1 MTDKM
6 NTPSESLP
14 EDELP
19 LQEPEEQIESK
30 KTITLNQVWNKILHF
45 GLGEPTVRIGTAAA
59 SLILIVLVV
68 WVMSKFFLK
77 AEKSSPLPTSVVS
90 SIQATPIIPI
100 NENLSPILASSFSVF
115 RLAQLHT
122 ILPPKPRS
130 NVTEYTIVEGDTLF
144 GIADKFGLKPESLL
158 WSNKHILGDNVDS
171 LRPGVTILIPPFD
184 GAIYQWAEGSGL
196 NGVAKFY
203 NVTPD
208 AIVDWPGNQLDRAT
222 LGDFAM
228 PNIPVGKLV
237 FVPHGYG
244 AFTDWLEQYTRDKP
258 ATSSITGS
266 ACGTITE
273 GYIGSGTF
281 VWPTTETWISGYDYS
296 PSTNHRG
303 IDIAGS
309 IGNPVYAVDDGVVV
323 YSNWNTMGYGNL
335 IVVDH
340 GNGWQ
345 SVYAH
350 LDSFLKYCGDN
361 VSQGEQIATLG
372 STGNSSGPHL
382 HFELRSETYGAVN
395 PHDFL
400 PQP

>member
-1 MTDKM
+1 MTDKS

-14 EDELP
+14 EDELE
-19 LQEPEEQIESK
+19 LQDPVEQNENK
-30 KTITLNQVWNKILHF
+30 KSITLTQIWNKILHF
-45 GLGEPTVRIGTAAA
+45 GLGESTVRIGTAVA
-59 SLILIVLVV
+59 SLVLIALVV

-77 AEKSSPLPTSVVS
+77 AEKSSALPTPQTS
-90 SIQATPIIPI
+90 SLVATPNVPLS
-100 NENLSPILASSFSVF
+100 ENLSPVLASSFSVF

-122 ILPPKPRS
+122 VLPPKPRS
-130 NVTEYTIVEGDTLF
+130 TVTEYTIVEGDTLF

-158 WSNKHILGDNVDS
+158 WSNKHILGDNPHN
-171 LRPGVTILIPPFD
+171 LFPGVTILIPPFD
-184 GAIYQWAEGSGL
+184 GAIYEWSEGSGL

-203 NVTPD
+203 HVSPD
-208 AIVDWPGNQLDRAT
+208 DIVDWPYNQLDRAT
-222 LGDFAM
+222 LGDFSF
-228 PNIPVGKLV
+228 PNIPVGKLL
-237 FVPHGYG
+237 FIPRGYG
-244 AFTDWLEQYTRDKP
+244 EFSDWLEQYTRDKP

-266 ACGTITE
+266 ACGVITA

-281 VWPTTETWISGYDYS
+281 VWPTTETWIGGYEYS

-303 IDIAGS
+303 IDIAGA
-309 IGNPVYAVDDGVVV
+309 IGNIIYAVDDGVVV
-323 YSNWNTMGYGNL
+323 YSNWNQNGYGNL

-350 LDSFLKYCGDN
+350 LDGFLKYCGDN

-372 STGNSSGPHL
+372 NTGNSSGPHL

-400 PQP
+400 QLP

>member
-1 MTDKM
+1 MTDKS
-6 NTPSESLP
+6 NTPSETLP

-19 LQEPEEQIESK
+19 IQEPEEQIENK
-30 KTITLNQVWNKILHF
+30 KNITLTQMWNKILHF
-45 GLGEPTVRIGTAAA
+45 GLGEPAVRIGTATA
-59 SLILIVLVV
+59 SLILIALVV
-68 WVMSKFFLK
+68 WVMSKFFIN
-77 AEKSSPLPTSVVS
+77 AEKNSIAPVVPVS
-90 SIQATPIIPI
+90 SLSTTAIVPI
-100 NENLSPILASSFSVF
+100 NEPYYPVLASSFSVF

-122 ILPPKPRS
+122 TLPPKPRS
-130 NVTEYTIVEGDTLF
+130 TVTEYTIIEGDTLF
-144 GIADKFGLKPESLL
+144 GIAEKFGLKPESLL
-158 WSNKHILGDNVDS
+158 WCNKHILGDDPHNIY
-171 LRPGVTILIPPFD
+171 PGVTILIPPFD
-184 GAIYQWAEGSGL
+184 GAIYEWAEGSGL

-203 NVTPD
+203 HVIPD
-208 AIVDWPGNQLDRAT
+208 VIVDWPGNQLDRAT
-222 LGDFAM
+222 LGDFAL

-237 FVPHGYG
+237 FIPNGYG
-244 AFTDWLEQYTRDKP
+244 EFTDWLESYTREKP

-266 ACGTITE
+266 ACGTIKS

-281 VWPTTETWISGYDYS
+281 VWPTIETWISGYDFS

-303 IDIAGS
+303 IDIAGA
-309 IGNPVYAVDDGVVV
+309 IGNSVFSVDDGVVV

-361 VSQGEQIATLG
+361 VNQGEQIGTLG

-400 PQP
+400 QLP

>member
-1 MTDKM
+1 MTDKS
-6 NTPSESLP
+6 NTPSETLP
-14 EDELP
+14 EDELQLP
-19 LQEPEEQIESK
+19 ETEEQNENK
-30 KTITLNQVWNKILHF
+30 KSITLHQIWNKILHF
-45 GLGEPTVRIGTAAA
+45 GLGEPTVRIGTAVA
-59 SLILIVLVV
+59 SLILIALVV
-68 WVMSKFFLK
+68 WVMRKFFLK
-77 AEKSSPLPTSVVS
+77 AEKNSALPTSPVS
-90 SIQATPIIPI
+90 SIQATLIVPIS
-100 NENLSPILASSFSVF
+100 ENFNPVLASSFSIF

-122 ILPPKPRS
+122 NLPPKPRTT
-130 NVTEYTIVEGDTLF
+130 VIEYTIVEGDTLF
-144 GIADKFGLKPESLL
+144 GIADKFGLKAESLL
-158 WSNKHILGDNVDS
+158 WCNKHILGDNPHNIY
-171 LRPGVTILIPPFD
+171 PGVTILIPPFD
-184 GAIYQWAEGSGL
+184 GAIYEWAEGSGL
-196 NGVAKFY
+196 NGVAKLY
-203 NVTPD
+203 HVTPD
-208 AIVDWPGNQLDRAT
+208 DIVDWPGNQLDRAT
-222 LGDFAM
+222 LGDFAL
-228 PNIPVGKLV
+228 PNIPVGKLL
-237 FVPHGYG
+237 FIPHGY
-244 AFTDWLEQYTRDKP
+244 AEFTDWLEQYTRDKP

-266 ACGTITE
+266 ACGTITA

-281 VWPTTETWISGYDYS
+281 VWPTTETWISGYEYS

-350 LDSFLKYCGDN
+350 LDSFLNYCGDN

-372 STGNSSGPHL
+372 NTGNSSGPHL

-400 PQP
+400 P

>member
-1 MTDKM
+1 MTDKA
-6 NTPSESLP
+6 NIPSETLP
-14 EDELP
+14 EDDFQLT
-19 LQEPEEQIESK
+19 EPEEQIETN
-30 KTITLNQVWNKILHF
+30 KTITFDQIWNKILHF
-45 GLGEPTVRIGTAAA
+45 GLGETTVRIGTAVA
-59 SLILIVLVV
+59 SLILIALVV
-68 WVMSKFFLK
+68 WVMSRFFLK
-77 AEKSSPLPTSVVS
+77 AEKSNDLPTAPISALESTPVVFN
-90 SIQATPIIPI
+90 AGGL
-100 NENLSPILASSFSVF
+100 NPILSSGFSVF
-115 RLAQLHT
+115 RKAQLHT

-130 NVTEYTIVEGDTLF
+130 TMTEYIIVEGDSLF
-144 GIADKFGLKPESLL
+144 GIAEKFGLKPESLL
-158 WSNKHILGDNVDS
+158 WSNQHILGNDPHNIY
-171 LRPGVTILIPPFD
+171 PGVTILIPPFD
-184 GAIYQWAEGSGL
+184 GAVYEWAEGSGL

-208 AIVDWPGNQLDRAT
+208 VIVDWPANQLDRAT
-222 LGDFAM
+222 LGDFSF
-228 PNIPVGKLV
+228 PNIPIGKLL
-237 FVPHGYG
+237 FIPNGYG
-244 AFTDWLEQYTRDKP
+244 EFSDWLEQYTRDEP

-266 ACGTITE
+266 ACGIITA

-281 VWPTTETWISGYDYS
+281 IWPSTETWISGYDYS

-309 IGNPVYAVDDGVVV
+309 IGNIIYAVDDGVVV
-323 YSNWNTMGYGNL
+323 YSNWNVNGYGNL

-350 LDSFLKYCGDN
+350 LDNFLKYCGDN

-372 STGNSSGPHL
+372 NTGNSTGPHL

-400 PQP
+400 ILP

>member
-1 MTDKM
+1 MTDKV
-6 NTPSESLP
+6 NNPSESLP
-14 EDELP
+14 EDEIE
-19 LQEPEEQIESK
+19 LQEPVEQIENK
-30 KTITLNQVWNKILHF
+30 KTITFSQIWNKILHF
-45 GLGEPTVRIGTAAA
+45 GLGEPAVRIGTAVA
-59 SLILIVLVV
+59 SLVLIALVV

-77 AEKSSPLPTSVVS
+77 AEKTSALPTPPS
-90 SIQATPIIPI
+90 SSLVITPDVPLS
-100 NENLSPILASSFSVF
+100 ENLNPVLASSFSVF

-130 NVTEYTIVEGDTLF
+130 TVTEYTIVEGDTLF

-158 WSNKHILGDNVDS
+158 WSNQHILGNNPHNIY
-171 LRPGVTILIPPFD
+171 PGITILIPPFD
-184 GAIYQWAEGSGL
+184 GAIYEWAEGSGL

-203 NVTPD
+203 NVSPD
-208 AIVDWPGNQLDRAT
+208 DIVDWPYNQLDRAT
-222 LGDFAM
+222 LGDYSF
-228 PNIPVGKLV
+228 PNIPVGKLL
-237 FVPHGYG
+237 FIPHGYG
-244 AFTDWLEQYTRDKP
+244 EFSDWLEQYTREKP

-266 ACGTITE
+266 ACGVITA

-281 VWPTTETWISGYDYS
+281 IWPSTETWISGFEYS

-303 IDIAGS
+303 IDIAGQ
-309 IGNPVYAVDDGVVV
+309 IGNIIYAVDDGVVV
-323 YSNWNTMGYGNL
+323 YSNWNTNGYGNL

-372 STGNSSGPHL
+372 NTGNSTGPHL

-400 PQP
+400 QLP